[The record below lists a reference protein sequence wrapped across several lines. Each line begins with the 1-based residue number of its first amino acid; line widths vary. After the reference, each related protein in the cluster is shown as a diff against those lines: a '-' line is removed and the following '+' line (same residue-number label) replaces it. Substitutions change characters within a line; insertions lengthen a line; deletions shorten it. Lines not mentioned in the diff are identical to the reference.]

1 MRILYGADLGGSGE
15 VYLHGKKVFFHNP
28 KEAVQHGIVLIPED
42 RKREGVLLTLP
53 IAQNI
58 SLPNLKAVSH
68 AFLMNFRKEKEIVDK
83 QKDDLKIACYS
94 AEQLAGTLSGGNQQK
109 VVLAKWLASTAD
121 ILIFDEPTRGI
132 DVGAKQ
138 EIYNLMNKLCMQ
150 GMSIIMISSE
160 MEEMIGMS
168 DRIVVLYEGRQTGV
182 LEKSE
187 FSQEAIL
194 TLASGESLA
203 RS

>member
-1 MRILYGADLGGSGE
+1 
-15 VYLHGKKVFFHNP
+15 
-28 KEAVQHGIVLIPED
+28 
-42 RKREGVLLTLP
+42 
-53 IAQNI
+53 
-58 SLPNLKAVSH
+58 
-68 AFLMNFRKEKEIVDK
+68 
-83 QKDDLKIACYS
+83 
-94 AEQLAGTLSGGNQQK
+94 
-109 VVLAKWLASTAD
+109 
-121 ILIFDEPTRGI
+121 
-132 DVGAKQ
+132 
-138 EIYNLMNKLCMQ
+138 
-150 GMSIIMISSE
+150 MSIIMISSE